1 MIGQKDSPKSKIP
14 SDMDLA
20 NYARAY
26 VGAYMSA
33 VQSEG
38 SERVPMFAR
47 NHPYSVEVCYLP
59 NNCFCLMFERAE
71 KSSIAVHS
79 QTWDYVMGKVM
90 SGVTYLVTVYPH
102 EGHSP
107 ESATA
112 KGRRDAIRDIRA
124 MESSDIVESTRQ
136 LEKVIDDLRE
146 VGQGNKS
153 PLRMAESAIARLEP
167 IKQALARTGP
177 TLDMMSMIDASKSYP
192 PPMNQVVL
200 EEKDIKLLET
210 VAKELGAL
218 QDVVRKVEEQDARA
232 VEAEARLSA
241 ELEQFKGA
249 LDKKIAK
256 GLGVILASTDRKID
270 KAMAAVGAV
279 PVEEP
284 LPEPEDEEEEDDP
297 RFDMLTDEIAALKDQ
312 IAHVHAM
319 ASEPPPPIVDMKV
332 PEEVT
337 MAQEQLA
344 TELRLLSSRVKRIEA
359 YLQALSA
366 ARKVVSR

>member
-1 MIGQKDSPKSKIP
+1 MIGQKESPKSKIP

-38 SERVPMFAR
+38 AERVPMFAR
-47 NHPYSVEVCYLP
+47 NHPYSVEVSYLP
-59 NNCFCLMFERAE
+59 NNCFCLMFEKSD
-71 KSSIAVHS
+71 KSSIVVHS

-102 EGHSP
+102 EGHTT
-107 ESATA
+107 EAATA

-136 LEKVIDDLRE
+136 LERVIDELRE
-146 VGQGNKS
+146 ISQGNKS
-153 PLRMAESAIARLEP
+153 PLRMAESTISKLEP
-167 IKQALARTGP
+167 IRQTLSRSGP
-177 TLDMMSMIDASKSYP
+177 TLDMMSMIDATKSYP
-192 PPMNQVVL
+192 PPMTQIVL
-200 EEKDIKLLET
+200 DEDGVKLIET
-210 VAKELGAL
+210 VAKELGTL
-218 QDVVRKVEEQDARA
+218 QGLIKKVEDQDAKA
-232 VEAEARLSA
+232 VEVEARLGT
-241 ELEQFKGA
+241 ELEQFKAA

-270 KAMAAVGAV
+270 KAMAAVGA
-279 PVEEP
+279 PPIEEP
-284 LPEPEDEEEEDDP
+284 VPEEEEEDDP
-297 RFDMLTDEIAALKDQ
+297 RFDELTDEIAALKDQ
-312 IAHVHAM
+312 LSHVHAL
-319 ASEPPPPIVDMKV
+319 ATEPPPPIMDVKV
-332 PEEVT
+332 PEEYT
-337 MAQEQLA
+337 AAQEQMG

-366 ARKVVSR
+366 ARKVSR

>member
-1 MIGQKDSPKSKIP
+1 MIGQKDSPKTKIP

-38 SERVPMFAR
+38 SEQVPMFAR
-47 NHPYSVEVCYLP
+47 NHPYAVEVCYLP
-59 NNCFCLMFERAE
+59 NNCFCLMFEKAE

-102 EGHSP
+102 EGHSV
-107 ESATA
+107 ESAAA
-112 KGRRDAIRDIRA
+112 KGKRDSIRDIRA

-146 VGQGNKS
+146 VGQGNKT
-153 PLRMAESAIARLEP
+153 PLRMAESVVAKLEP

-177 TLDMMSMIDASKSYP
+177 TLDMMSMIDATKSYP
-192 PPMNQVVL
+192 PPMNQIVL
-200 EEKDIKLLET
+200 EEKDVKLIEA

-218 QDVVRKVEEQDARA
+218 QDVIRRVEEQDAKA

-256 GLGVILASTDRKID
+256 GLGVILASTDRKSD
-270 KAMAAVGAV
+270 KAMAAVGA
-279 PVEEP
+279 PMVEEP
-284 LPEPEDEEEEDDP
+284 LPEPEEEEQDDP
-297 RFDMLTDEIAALKDQ
+297 RFDALSDEIAALKDQ
-312 IAHVHAM
+312 LAHVHAM
-319 ASEPPPPIVDMKV
+319 ASEPPPPIMEMKV

-337 MAQEQLA
+337 MAQDQLA
-344 TELRLLSSRVKRIEA
+344 AELRLLTSRVKRIEA

-366 ARKVVSR
+366 SRRVSSR